1 MATVEIYLLFAIIGV
16 SFTLL
21 TRAFCRGSSSNSREP
36 PEIKPTIPY
45 IGHALGLFWYRSA
58 YYTKICQT
66 WKAPIISIPMFGGK
80 VHIVGSPELISSLQ
94 RQGKTASFWYLEA
107 RFTAELGG
115 LSRNGMKKLVANL
128 EPASEK
134 PSLLIE
140 GLKATQ
146 QAISP
151 LGGVDDMIRVAAEN
165 IQARL
170 DNLASETG
178 DIKLTTDLWAW
189 VQHEITVAT
198 TESVY
203 GPENPYRD
211 SKVETGF
218 WDFANDNVTLL
229 LTKLLP
235 NFVASKAIRG
245 RAIVVEAMSRYF
257 TKGAQKNGS
266 SLVKARYASLSPE
279 MSHDDLA
286 RFECVDG
293 IAIMTNTVPAA
304 FWTVFQIF
312 SDPELL
318 KQVRDQVREI
328 TTTTQSQETGILELK
343 INLRRLKDAPI
354 LFSAQQETLR
364 FRATGTQPRMVMEDM
379 IVGDDEYLLRKDSMV
394 IIANR
399 ALHYDKKTWGE
410 TADVFRAHRFCGK
423 VPGHAFRGF
432 GGGINLCPGRG
443 FAMAEVAALV
453 AMLAMRFDLVPVGG
467 NWVEPGQDLNNMSLQ
482 VAPPGRKVM
491 VSIVPREGSGGQ
503 KWSFE

>member
-1 MATVEIYLLFAIIGV
+1 MERTNYFDPYVWRKSAHRRLSGTDKL
-16 SFTLL
+16 
-21 TRAFCRGSSSNSREP
+21 SSE
-36 PEIKPTIPY
+36 T
-45 IGHALGLFWYRSA
+45 GQDGF
-58 YYTKICQT
+58 
-66 WKAPIISIPMFGGK
+66 
-80 VHIVGSPELISSLQ
+80 
-94 RQGKTASFWYLEA
+94 FWYLEA

-115 LSRNGMKKLVANL
+115 LSGEGTKKLVANL

-134 PSLLIE
+134 PSLLVE

-151 LGGVDDMIRVAAEN
+151 LGG
-165 IQARL
+165 ARL
-170 DNLASETG
+170 DNLANG
-178 DIKLTTDLWAW
+178 AGNINLNTDLWAW

-218 WDFANDNVTLL
+218 WDFADDNVTLL
-229 LTKLLP
+229 LTKFLP
-235 NFVASKAIRG
+235 NFVASKAIKG
-245 RAIVVEAMSRYF
+245 RAIVVGAMSRYF
-257 TKGAQKNGS
+257 TNGAQKNGS
-266 SLVKARYASLSPE
+266 SLVKARYLSLSTE

-286 RFECVDG
+286 KFECVNG
-293 IAIMTNTVPAA
+293 IAIMTNTVPTA

-318 KQVRDQVREI
+318 EEVREQVREI
-328 TTTTQSQETGILELK
+328 TTTTQSLETGILESK

-379 IVGDDEYLLRKDSMV
+379 IVGDNEYLLRKDSMV

-410 TADVFRAHRFCGK
+410 TADSFRANRFCGK

-432 GGGINLCPGRG
+432 GGGLNLCPGRG
-443 FAMAEVAALV
+443 FAMVEVAALM

-467 NWVEPGQDLNNMSLQ
+467 SWSEPGQELNNMSLR
-482 VAPPGRKVM
+482 VAPPRRKVM
-491 VSIVPREGSGGQ
+491 VSIVPREVSGKQ
-503 KWSFE
+503 KWSLE